1 MKKGLEELKNIDP
14 QVIAARV
21 HIVQTTIEDMLNK
34 RFEKINPVKAKGLV
48 KILEQEF
55 DLDLS
60 DWLSEFEAFREQKEP
75 VVATMDKLHMES
87 AKEETKRVPK
97 TAIGVLVAVA
107 LGATIFFSYSGG
119 EKTVEPNTT
128 ATVENNAGILNTI
141 TVPSQAN
148 QAVEANK
155 TNENN
160 ASLDINTTA
169 KPQVPEQ
176 KPAQNGSH
184 TLYAEPSSKVWM
196 GIKYLDVEK
205 DRWFEDTI
213 KGRYDFNSSREQL
226 ITFGHSMVKL
236 VADSNATTPYDG
248 GKVRYHYKD
257 GVIKKITLEEYD
269 KLSEKKNTKN

>member
-60 DWLSEFEAFREQKEP
+60 DWLTEFEAFREQKEP

-97 TAIGVLVAVA
+97 TAIAVLVAIA

-119 EKTVEPNTT
+119 NKTVEPNTT

-141 TVPSQAN
+141 TVPSENN
-148 QAVEANK
+148 QTIEANK

-160 ASLDINTTA
+160 ASLDINATA
-169 KPQVPEQ
+169 KPQVSEQ
-176 KPAQNGSH
+176 KPIQNGAR

-196 GIKYLDVEK
+196 GIKYLDTEK

-213 KGRYDFNSSREQL
+213 KGRYDFNASREQL
-226 ITFGHSMVKL
+226 ITFGHAMVKL
-236 VADSNATTPYDG
+236 VADSNATTPVDG
-248 GKVRYHYKD
+248 GKIRHHYKD
-257 GVIKKITLEEYD
+257 GVIKKITVEEYD
-269 KLSEKKNTKN
+269 KLSEKKKH

>member
-60 DWLSEFEAFREQKEP
+60 DWLTEFEAFREQKEP

-97 TAIGVLVAVA
+97 TAIAVLVAIA

-119 EKTVEPNTT
+119 NKTVEPNTT

-141 TVPSQAN
+141 TVPSENN
-148 QAVEANK
+148 QTIEANK

-160 ASLDINTTA
+160 ASLNINATA
-169 KPQVPEQ
+169 KPQVSEQ
-176 KPAQNGSH
+176 KPIQNGAH

-196 GIKYLDVEK
+196 GIKYLDTEK

-213 KGRYDFNSSREQL
+213 KGRYDFNASREQL
-226 ITFGHSMVKL
+226 ITFGHAMVKL
-236 VADSNATTPYDG
+236 VADSNATTPVDG
-248 GKVRYHYKD
+248 GKIRYHYKD
-257 GVIKKITLEEYD
+257 GVIKKITVEEYD
-269 KLSEKKNTKN
+269 KLSEKKKH